1 MTMRLAV
8 LLMILAAAAGAV
20 AQDQPDKESERRMD
34 QVLSAPDPT
43 VRSEGRGT
51 NKQTPPPGSLGSP
64 AAAASSSPRPVVP
77 ECPAQ
82 MSAETEAACQAAWRE
97 YLAYFKSGLTHREQ
111 VFAWQLFSSRIIF
124 WGVLSLVALGMYFAA
139 VQFQRGLRRKPSAT
153 TPEDVTEFAASL
165 AGVKVRSPVLG
176 VLILVISFAF
186 FYLYLR
192 FVYPVTTT
200 F

>member
-1 MTMRLAV
+1 
-8 LLMILAAAAGAV
+8 
-20 AQDQPDKESERRMD
+20 
-34 QVLSAPDPT
+34 
-43 VRSEGRGT
+43 
-51 NKQTPPPGSLGSP
+51 
-64 AAAASSSPRPVVP
+64 
-77 ECPAQ
+77 

-97 YLAYFKSGLTHREQ
+97 YLGYFKSGLSHREQ

-124 WGVLSLVALGMYFAA
+124 WGVLSLVALGMYFAS

-186 FYLYLR
+186 FYLYLQ